1 MFIGHG
7 INAEE
12 EADLIN
18 ELENLTLEKVNQE
31 LGLDK
36 ETEESRDARRMKE
49 KHAEENRQFLL
60 DMQA

>member
-36 ETEESRDARRMKE
+36 ETEESRDSRRMKE